1 MAWSRRTA
9 LAGLTACTA
18 LATTRVNAGSGNIY
32 DFAFTSIDG
41 EPLPL
46 STFDGK
52 VLLVVNTASLC
63 GFTRQYGGLQALW
76 ERYRDEGLVL
86 LGVPSNDFGGQEP
99 GSAAE
104 IKNFLEYP

>member
-1 MAWSRRTA
+1 LIAWSRRTA
-9 LAGLTACTA
+9 LAGIAAGTAF
-18 LATTRVNAGSGNIY
+18 LASGAKAGDGNAH
-32 DFAFTSIDG
+32 DFTFTSIDG

-46 STFDGK
+46 STFDGR

-76 ERYRDEGLVL
+76 ERYRDEGFVL

-99 GSAAE
+99 GNAAE
-104 IKNFLEYP
+104 IKSFC